1 MWMIL
6 TPILS
11 WVKDISA
18 KVWLW
23 VAGIAAILAAAW
35 VLYVKGKRAERD
47 EAERRVLGKDLENR
61 RVAETIRGRMDTV
74 DDPAGKLL
82 RDWSRPRD

>member
-6 TPILS
+6 TPILT
-11 WVKDISA
+11 WAKDISA

-23 VAGIAAILAAAW
+23 VVGIVAILAAAW
-35 VLYVKGKRAERD
+35 VLYSKGKRAERD
-47 EAERRVLGKDLENR
+47 EVERRVLGKDLENR
-61 RVAETIRGRMDTV
+61 RVAETIRGTVDVV
-74 DDPAGKLL
+74 DDPVGRLR